1 MNMLFVFIFAVCFA
15 VYGANGITQEK
26 PNDVKLPCH
35 FGSYDLDGNGEI
47 SEKEF
52 LFVTASFTKM
62 DPKTLFGH
70 LDTNGDGKIG
80 REENVIADKDPSLL
94 ESGIFDH
101 CRRLRCC
108 WICLFCFG

>member
-1 MNMLFVFIFAVCFA
+1 MLAAIVLGVCIA
-15 VYGANGITQEK
+15 VYGIDGKMTITE
-26 PNDVKLPCH
+26 NEVKLPCH
-35 FGSYDLDGNGEI
+35 FGKYDLNGNGEI
-47 SEKEF
+47 SVEEF
-52 LFVTASFTKM
+52 LSVTAGFTKM

-80 REENVIADKDPSLL
+80 TDENLITDKDPSVL

-108 WICLFCFG
+108 WVCLFCIG

>member
-1 MNMLFVFIFAVCFA
+1 MLFVFIFAVCFM
-15 VYGANGITQEK
+15 VYGANGKPQEK

-47 SEKEF
+47 SAEEF
-52 LFVTASFTKM
+52 LSVTAGFTKI
-62 DPKTLFGH
+62 DPKTLFGY
-70 LDTNGDGKIG
+70 LDTNGDGKIVTA
-80 REENVIADKDPSLL
+80 ENLITGKDPSVL

-108 WICLFCFG
+108 WICLWC